1 MSNTT
6 IVNTRKLSLN
16 ITDKKLK
23 KAIDLFFLD
32 RFYGNIS
39 KDDFYLELII
49 RGMQSM
55 GGSSY
60 YDAYREKK

>member
-1 MSNTT
+1 MSDST
-6 IVNTRKLSLN
+6 ITSTRKLSLN
-16 ITDKKLK
+16 ISDKKLK

-39 KDDFYLELII
+39 KDNFYLELII

-60 YDAYREKK
+60 YDAYRENK